1 MIRFRFYAQHILKHN
16 GSTHTLGKNWHSSF
30 FKRRPALKCLKSK
43 LIDYKR
49 VDGANTA
56 NINLFF
62 DRFDTPEVQHIPLRH
77 TYNADD
83 FGLMEAAGDN
93 GMVVG
98 ESYRNWLAGQWNFPR
113 NRSKPLNSRF
123 VRRGDPDATYAPTSA
138 FPTPPAPDFAQK
150 MSAVDVQTPK
160 SSRDLVKLK
169 RSLMAVDPAFGQSA
183 ARLLFRKVG
192 KALDDN
198 IVKLTAA
205 EVQTDHLTNA
215 LEKARPQKRRRVI
228 PDPNKDFVELHEVQ
242 TEKARLAAE
251 GGGESDIHSDLE
263 GSTLSNSG
271 SEKSSE
277 AEDCIKV
284 RNIDFEST

>member
-1 MIRFRFYAQHILKHN
+1 
-16 GSTHTLGKNWHSSF
+16 
-30 FKRRPALKCLKSK
+30 
-43 LIDYKR
+43 
-49 VDGANTA
+49 
-56 NINLFF
+56 
-62 DRFDTPEVQHIPLRH
+62 
-77 TYNADD
+77 
-83 FGLMEAAGDN
+83 
-93 GMVVG
+93 
-98 ESYRNWLAGQWNFPR
+98 
-113 NRSKPLNSRF
+113 
-123 VRRGDPDATYAPTSA
+123 
-138 FPTPPAPDFAQK
+138 

-160 SSRDLVKLK
+160 SSRDLVKLQ

-263 GSTLSNSG
+263 GSTLSDSG

-277 AEDCIKV
+277 AEDCIEV
-284 RNIDFEST
+284 RNPDFEST